1 MLVARNSGKS
11 KFLKG
16 LAGVDAWRSKRPP
29 SFCQRFSNTWKLSG
43 SVFAL
48 SDQSSILR
56 REWRMEDEWDF
67 IITLYTF
74 PHRFFVLIYFEMIG
88 SMFHRIY
95 INTLLTNV
103 NGSMFFSPPQKKTS
117 CFLFSRSARFHG
129 SVWGPIASNSLLKSS
144 PQIRWRD
151 KNGSTVKGTV
161 PDTFTYPSPSSARCF
176 FSKKHPVQWR
186 EKLFEEKSGAFR
198 CWWCFST
205 TWGYW
210 LLLPLLSSLGIEVFF
225 PQSVIEQKGYK

>member
-95 INTLLTNV
+95 ITTLLTNV
-103 NGSMFFSPPQKKTS
+103 NGSMFFSPPKKNIM
-117 CFLFSRSARFHG
+117 FSVLKICQIPWQRLRPNSLKFTAKKF
-129 SVWGPIASNSLLKSS
+129 PSNSMERQKRLDCEGYRARHLHLPESVFGPMFFFKKAPSAMTRKV
-144 PQIRWRD
+144 IRR
-151 KNGSTVKGTV
+151 KV
-161 PDTFTYPSPSSARCF
+161 RCF
-176 FSKKHPVQWR
+176 
-186 EKLFEEKSGAFR
+186 
-198 CWWCFST
+198 
-205 TWGYW
+205 
-210 LLLPLLSSLGIEVFF
+210 
-225 PQSVIEQKGYK
+225 